1 MTTAAVESIVEWP
14 GKART
19 TLDAAIRFV
28 RKLFGTTDEVVN
40 EYDAQFFVTN
50 ACQYYAA
57 ARFAMNAQCNPVCG
71 NLFHHAVEMF
81 LKGGLA
87 RKRPLSELQDM
98 RHNLKKIWRAFKA
111 DFPGAS
117 LSRHD
122 KTIKSLDKFEE
133 IRYPG
138 GAMKSIGISL
148 EWAGPAGTITTYGGI
163 SSPRKYSVIVS
174 DLDHLVAD
182 VLRASSWN
190 PGVFMGSNPAAL
202 EAITRY
208 NDHAEYLTTR
218 F

>member
-1 MTTAAVESIVEWP
+1 MNAEM
-14 GKART
+14 
-19 TLDAAIRFV
+19 FV
-28 RKLFGTTDEVVN
+28 S
-40 EYDAQFFVTN
+40 N
-50 ACQYYAA
+50 ACQYYAT
-57 ARFAMNAQCNPVCG
+57 ARFAMHAQHAPVCG

-87 RKRPLSELQDM
+87 QKRPLSELQDM
-98 RHNLKKIWRAFKA
+98 RHNLKKLWRAFKE
-111 DFPGAS
+111 DFPDPG

-138 GAMKSIGISL
+138 GAMRSIGISL
-148 EWAGPAGTITTYGGI
+148 EWTGPAGTITTHGGI
-163 SSPRKYSVIVS
+163 PNPRKYSVIVS
-174 DLDHLVAD
+174 DIDHLVAD

-190 PGVFMGSNPAAL
+190 PGVFMGTNPDAL

-208 NDHAEYLTTR
+208 NDHAVFLTTR